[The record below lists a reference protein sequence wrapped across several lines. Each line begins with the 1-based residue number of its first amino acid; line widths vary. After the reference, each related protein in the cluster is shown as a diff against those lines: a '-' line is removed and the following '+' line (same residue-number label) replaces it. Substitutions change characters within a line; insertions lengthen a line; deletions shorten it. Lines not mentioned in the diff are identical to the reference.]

1 MCDDEIEAYEE
12 MIEPERRRR
21 VNTEAVWQMYL
32 GAFLSMQEMR
42 ARLAISLLRETD
54 ASRRGEVQKVVD
66 RIDRLQ
72 ARVSMQLMDL
82 DFERWQEI
90 IKPDHEE
97 WAANV
102 ALLRKRG
109 EEGLAS
115 EMGGLLMTMRVL
127 VNTERCL

>member
-1 MCDDEIEAYEE
+1 MCDDEIESYEN

-21 VNTEAVWQMYL
+21 VNTEAIWQMYL
-32 GAFLSMQEMR
+32 GAFESLQEMR
-42 ARLAISLLRETD
+42 SRLAISVLRETD
-54 ASRRGEVQKVVD
+54 RSRRAEVQKVVD
-66 RIDRLQ
+66 RIERLQ
-72 ARVSMQLMDL
+72 ARLSIQLMDL

-97 WAANV
+97 WAANA

-109 EEGLAS
+109 EEGLAA

-127 VNTERCL
+127 VSTERRL